1 MTIDSHVHFWNF
13 DAVRDSWIT
22 DDMKILRQD
31 HLPEHL
37 SVLLKENA
45 MAGCVAVQA
54 DQSETETVFLTGLS
68 ETSPF
73 IKGVVGWVDLQDEH
87 IGQRLEYFSRFPIIK
102 GWRHIVQAEPD
113 GFLAGNNFKRGI
125 RALAAFNYT
134 YDLLVYHHQLKYAPG
149 FVSGFPGQ
157 RFVIDHCAKPDI
169 RNNKMDDWKM
179 YMKEMA
185 VFPNL
190 YCKLSGLLTEA
201 KWKEWKEAD
210 LYPWLDIV
218 FEFFGTDRLLF
229 GSDWPVLQLSGSYGQ
244 WKGLLVRYME
254 KYSEAD
260 RQKIF
265 GLNAIKFYNL

>member
-13 DAVRDSWIT
+13 DAGRDSWIT

-31 HLPEHL
+31 HLPEHV

-45 MAGCVAVQA
+45 VTGCVAVQA
-54 DQSETETVFLTGLS
+54 DQSETETAFLARLS
-68 ETSPF
+68 ETNPF

-87 IGQRLEYFSRFPIIK
+87 IGQRLEYFSRFPVIK

-113 GFLAGNNFKRGI
+113 DFLVGNEFKRGI

-134 YDLLVYHHQLKYAPG
+134 YDLLVYHHQLKYALE

-169 RNNKMDDWKM
+169 RNHKMDDWKR

-185 VFPNL
+185 SFPNL

-201 KWKEWKEAD
+201 KWKEWSAD
-210 LYPWLDIV
+210 EFYPWFDML
-218 FEFFGTDRLLF
+218 FEYFGTDRLLF

-244 WKGLLVRYME
+244 WKDLLVRYME